1 MKKIID
7 MVVITIIAFPLFG
20 CTTKAISPKA
30 YDENRSVSP
39 NMENQMEFGYGLTV
53 DEAERAEAEKDCKK
67 VMTQIYD
74 IYQNVSR
81 GESFSEVLN
90 DETLIEMQKSVS
102 ELGVPVSTTITYS
115 DMENYETVDQF
126 LLDALSGKSGS
137 VIIYGIDT
145 DGAVERMKYLFDGR
159 DMYLINVRGRWK
171 EDGTIGISDVTYTRM
186 KHWEYTEK
194 GWFCYELCVPEPPV
208 VSEVIN
214 GSYAVRIIPM
224 TEENKEMSKKCVL
237 GLGYQG
243 NNVLCSDWDVDHMDQ
258 LDFNGVYEYLYWMK
272 YQKTMDIADD
282 WKCIPAEE
290 FENLIME
297 YFPITKEQLREYAV
311 YDGNTETYAWERLGC
326 FNYSPTFFST
336 SLPEV
341 TNVTHHAD
349 GTTTLTVDA
358 VCDMVLCDDAVITH
372 ELKVKF
378 EEDGSF
384 QYLGN
389 RILNDGIKNIP
400 AYEYRIKS

>member
-7 MVVITIIAFPLFG
+7 MVVITIIAFLLFG

-137 VIIYGIDT
+137 VIIYDIDT
-145 DGAVERMKYLFDGR
+145 DGAVERTKYLFDGR

-186 KHWEYTEK
+186 KHWKYTEK
-194 GWFCYELCVPEPPV
+194 GWFCYELCVPESPV

-282 WKCIPAEE
+282 WKGIPAEE

-341 TNVTHHAD
+341 TEVTHHPD
-349 GTTTLTVDA
+349 GTMTLTVDA